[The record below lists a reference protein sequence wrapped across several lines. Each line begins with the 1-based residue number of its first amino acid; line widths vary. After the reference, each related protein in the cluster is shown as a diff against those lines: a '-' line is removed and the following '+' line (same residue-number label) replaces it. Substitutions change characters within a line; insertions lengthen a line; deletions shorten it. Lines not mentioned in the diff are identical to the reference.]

1 MPIQPD
7 ASHPTPTALP
17 YRQLPFADHCWKW
30 QVLLAYVGFYLFIY
44 MGHFNLWPTAPWV
57 KLLLNMSGANWP
69 MVFLI
74 MAATRVLCGILISF
88 VKA

>member
-7 ASHPTPTALP
+7 ASHSTPTALP
-17 YRQLPFADHCWKW
+17 YSQLPSAYHRWKW
-30 QVLLAYVGFYLFIY
+30 QVLLAYTGFFLF
-44 MGHFNLWPTAPWV
+44 M
-57 KLLLNMSGANWP
+57 
-69 MVFLI
+69 